1 VVGRPP
7 TQAPVTQV
15 LDVLIATN
23 GRAHEA
29 GDQDH
34 DLRPPVANAGPF
46 DLGHGVRI
54 ERLSVDD
61 SELVMNACGPRGHHF
76 IPTRQFGQRYSY
88 IYDPSEATWQQNP
101 YGWDPEERI
110 NAAMHLSR
118 LVKDNSDSME
128 FAARISI
135 HEDGERQVVPRHDC
149 ELGRAYSRH
158 TGRDRLNDDEATQL
172 RALLDTYWSIADGL
186 PDRVVRAL
194 RRTSARVS
202 RQCKDR
208 VTALGVE
215 LQVPDV
221 TRSWAQKMSNARS
234 SGLHGGRMQLFETT
248 GPARTQA
255 VEYVMRLVPSLP
267 RPASVLS

>member
-1 VVGRPP
+1 
-7 TQAPVTQV
+7 
-15 LDVLIATN
+15 
-23 GRAHEA
+23 
-29 GDQDH
+29 
-34 DLRPPVANAGPF
+34 
-46 DLGHGVRI
+46 
-54 ERLSVDD
+54 
-61 SELVMNACGPRGHHF
+61 
-76 IPTRQFGQRYSY
+76 
-88 IYDPSEATWQQNP
+88 
-101 YGWDPEERI
+101 
-110 NAAMHLSR
+110 
-118 LVKDNSDSME
+118 ME

-158 TGRDRLNDDEATQL
+158 TGRDWLNDDETTQL
-172 RALLDTYWSIADGL
+172 RALLDTYWSVADGL

-194 RRTSARVS
+194 RRTSSLVTERWVDDRLTEITVALESLVNAGSARVS
-202 RQCKDR
+202 RQFKDR

-221 TRSWAQKMSNARS
+221 TRSWAQKMCNARS
-234 SGLHGGRMQLFETT
+234 SGLHGGRVQLFETT